1 MSLQFNSFRYP
12 EHASR
17 QTSTFSQNGVPA
29 VFVNG
34 HFMSELKQG
43 SKVEPGH
50 EAKQTFSKADW
61 TVSGTAIN
69 IYISDQPDVKFI
81 YEEGVTK
88 IGSIILPM
96 MGSQVRKLVLG
107 FGKTEIEATAV
118 NKSTCTKVHMCIT
131 SALTTSR
138 VPAISALS
146 AITATQLISESQ
158 SSFPPSCTS
167 SLPSL
172 PPSSLSLS
180 LLPLFSSLLPP
191 QGSGAFN
198 IKEEEERRALRVD
211 FRLSLRGGER
221 EGRRADR

>member
-131 SALTTSR
+131 SGFRICSSTLCRTVRREYNDS
-138 VPAISALS
+138 SA
-146 AITATQLISESQ
+146 Q
-158 SSFPPSCTS
+158 PSCKA
-167 SLPSL
+167 
-172 PPSSLSLS
+172 PPCLVL
-180 LLPLFSSLLPP
+180 
-191 QGSGAFN
+191 
-198 IKEEEERRALRVD
+198 
-211 FRLSLRGGER
+211 
-221 EGRRADR
+221 